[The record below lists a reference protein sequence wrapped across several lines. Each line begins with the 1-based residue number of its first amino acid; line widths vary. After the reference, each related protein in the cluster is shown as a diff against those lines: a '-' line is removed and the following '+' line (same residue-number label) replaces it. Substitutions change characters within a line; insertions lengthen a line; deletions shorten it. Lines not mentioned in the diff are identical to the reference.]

1 MNCWARLG
9 ETARAVRHY
18 QELVELLQDQVGMPP
33 AAETTARYQR
43 LAGSS

>member
-9 ETARAVRHY
+9 ESARRAPL
-18 QELVELLQDQVGMPP
+18 QELVELLQDQVGVPP
-33 AAETTARYQR
+33 AAETTARYRR